1 MKKLEE
7 ALEKASTALTS
18 KSLNGNA
25 IDAMHFSQAALNCVQ
40 ALGSRRTSACV
51 IRTVKSALIAL
62 VPALSARA
70 PSKINPATASRWQ
83 PAAGLFTQWKNHLP
97 KTTS

>member
-40 ALGSRRTSACV
+40 ALGVAAD
-51 IRTVKSALIAL
+51 IRMRDPHGKV
-62 VPALSARA
+62 RA
-70 PSKINPATASRWQ
+70 DCAGASTECPSPVED
-83 PAAGLFTQWKNHLP
+83 
-97 KTTS
+97 